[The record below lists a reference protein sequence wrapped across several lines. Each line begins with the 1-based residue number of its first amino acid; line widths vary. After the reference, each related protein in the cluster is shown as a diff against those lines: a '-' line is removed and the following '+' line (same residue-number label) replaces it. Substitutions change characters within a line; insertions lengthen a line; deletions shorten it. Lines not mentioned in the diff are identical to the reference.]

1 MSASHIELRHERSL
15 TDVINATFGFMR
27 ANVRIIGKTLAFIVG
42 PVAFMTLAA
51 GLFLTVSL
59 DVSNADRIL
68 QDLSSGYILALV
80 GAGAIV
86 LVVTTVA
93 GFLLTVATMG
103 IVRLYDEHGAGDIVL
118 DDVWGEMK
126 THAPTLLLIAVMV
139 FFALVLPYPL
149 QLVPCLGPIVYLA
162 WVLYAQTV
170 FTITYSVC
178 VFEGKSGWSAFQRSR
193 ELLRDH
199 FWQSLG
205 VYLVANLLAQILA
218 AGASLPAG
226 VASFIAAFFA
236 WGDESTSQSIAVAV
250 GAFYAVL
257 VLLGVALLMIT
268 IIAMSFQYFNL
279 VERKEHAGL
288 RQRVEEM
295 ADQAGVPDT
304 VSSANAPDRRRD
316 DTEVHTEPDAPVE
329 AQDEASL
336 EPPPLGEEDNGDSSP
351 DRWRR
356 SDSDAT

>member
-1 MSASHIELRHERSL
+1 MSASHIELRQERSL
-15 TDVINATFGFMR
+15 TDVINVTFGFIR
-27 ANVRIIGKTLAFIVG
+27 ANVRIIAKTLAFIVG

-59 DVSNADRIL
+59 DISNAERIL
-68 QDLSSGYILALV
+68 QDFSSGSILALV
-80 GAGAIV
+80 GAGA
-86 LVVTTVA
+86 LVMIVTTVA

-103 IVRLYDEHGAGDIVL
+103 IVRLYDERGAGAIAL

-126 THAPTLLLIAVMV
+126 THGPTLFLIAVML
-139 FFALVLPYPL
+139 FFAFVLPYPL
-149 QLVPCLGPIVYLA
+149 QLIPCLGPIVYLA
-162 WVLYAQTV
+162 WALYAQTV
-170 FTITYSVC
+170 FTISYSVC

-205 VYLVANLLAQILA
+205 VYIVANILAQILA

-226 VASFIAAFFA
+226 IASFIAAFFA
-236 WGDESTSQSIAVAV
+236 WGDESAPQSIAVAV
-250 GAFYAVL
+250 GAFYAVV
-257 VLLGVALLMIT
+257 VLLSVALLMIT

-279 VERKEHAGL
+279 VERKERAGL

-295 ADQAGVPDT
+295 ADRAGVPDHG
-304 VSSANAPDRRRD
+304 SSATAPNRRSKDMQAHRKTGAGV
-316 DTEVHTEPDAPVE
+316 DTGDEEDVE
-329 AQDEASL
+329 R
-336 EPPPLGEEDNGDSSP
+336 PPPGEDDDGDSGP

-356 SDSDAT
+356 SDSDVA

>member
-1 MSASHIELRHERSL
+1 MSESHIELRQKRSL
-15 TDVINATFGFMR
+15 TDVINATFGFIR
-27 ANVRIIGKTLAFIVG
+27 ANVRIIAKTLAFIVG
-42 PVAFMTLAA
+42 PVAFLSLAA

-59 DVSNADRIL
+59 DISNADRIL
-68 QDLSSGYILALV
+68 QDLSSGYILGMI

-93 GFLLTVATMG
+93 GFLLTVATVS
-103 IVRLYDEHGAGDIVL
+103 IVRLYDEHGPGAIAL

-126 THAPTLLLIAVMV
+126 THGPTLLLIAVMV

-149 QLVPCLGPIVYLA
+149 QLIPCLGPIVYLA
-162 WVLYAQTV
+162 WALYAQTV

-178 VFEGKSGWSAFQRSR
+178 VFEQKSGWSAFQRSR

-205 VYLVANLLAQILA
+205 VYLIANFLAQILA

-236 WGDESTSQSIAVAV
+236 WGDETTSQSIAVAV

-257 VLLGVALLMIT
+257 VLVGVALLMIT

-279 VERKEHAGL
+279 VERREHAGL

-295 ADQAGVPDT
+295 ADRAGVPDP
-304 VSSANAPDRRRD
+304 VSSANAPDRRRE
-316 DTEVHTEPDAPVE
+316 DTEVHTETDPPVE
-329 AQDEASL
+329 AQDKGSL
-336 EPPPLGEEDNGDSSP
+336 EPPHLGEEDDGDSGP

-356 SDSDAT
+356 SDTDAT